1 MQHREY
7 EFQKAVCRYISY
19 KYPDVYFDSDTIAS
33 VKLTQQQAA
42 RNKAIQKKDF
52 KRPDIAIYEP
62 NNHYHGL
69 FIELKI
75 ESPFKKDGTLKKN
88 EHLEAQQ
95 KTIEKLNQ
103 KGYLALFCWTFEQVE
118 SVLNQYFS
126 NLDVK

>member
-19 KYPDVYFDSDTIAS
+19 KYPNVEFDSDTIAS
-33 VKLTQQQAA
+33 IKLTKAQAA
-42 RNKAIQKKDF
+42 RNKAIQKKGF

-62 NNHYHGL
+62 NNNYHGL

-88 EHLEAQQ
+88 DHLEAQK
-95 KTIEKLNQ
+95 KTIENLNK

-118 SVLNQYFS
+118 NVLNQYFS
-126 NLDVK
+126 NSDAK